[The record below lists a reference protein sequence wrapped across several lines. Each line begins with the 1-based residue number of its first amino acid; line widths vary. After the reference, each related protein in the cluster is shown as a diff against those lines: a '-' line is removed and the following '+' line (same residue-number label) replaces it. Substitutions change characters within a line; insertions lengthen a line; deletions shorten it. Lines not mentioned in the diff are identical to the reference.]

1 MSAAAAVAH
10 ALEEIAG
17 RGHVQAD
24 PAALAGVAVDGVVPR
39 WLVRP
44 GTVEQVAQVLVLAS
58 AEGLAVTPRGSG
70 SSLALGNPPRR
81 LDLVLDL
88 GRLTAV
94 LEYVP
99 DDMVVSVQCG
109 ITLDAVAARLGQHG
123 QRLPLDP
130 APGGGRSVG
139 GVLAT
144 AAAGP
149 LRFRYGTGRDL
160 LLGVRFVQ
168 ADGVVTWG
176 GARVVKSVTGYD
188 VPKLMVGSLGTL
200 GVLAE
205 VTLRLHPIPPAW
217 GARLWTFDTVAAA
230 AAHVAAI
237 LDSTLQ
243 PERVV
248 LLGAGA
254 LNAMRDALPDSP
266 ADLPPD
272 GAAVAVSVAST
283 TEAVRA
289 QMALLERLAA
299 APGGR
304 GAELTGGFWSRL
316 GGALASPVALKIA
329 GEPAR
334 LGHWL
339 RQLEHVARDG
349 DVRLI
354 AVGEA
359 GSGVLRAAL
368 RAPGGDGLPSG
379 TWLAG
384 AVAGLRAALAPEG
397 GSLVVE
403 RAPRAVKETLDVWGP
418 VAPEVLDVMRRLKHE
433 FDPAGI
439 LNPGRF
445 AGGL

>member
-1 MSAAAAVAH
+1 MSAAAVVAH
-10 ALEEIAG
+10 ALEEIVG
-17 RGHVQAD
+17 RGQVQAD
-24 PAALAGVAVDGVVPR
+24 PAALAAAAVDGVIPR
-39 WLVRP
+39 WLARP
-44 GTVEQVAQVLVLAS
+44 GTVEQVAQLLSLAS

-81 LDLVLDL
+81 VDLVLDL
-88 GRLTAV
+88 GRLTTV
-94 LEYVP
+94 LAYVP
-99 DDMVVSVQCG
+99 EDMVADVQCG
-109 ITLDAVAARLGQHG
+109 ITLDAMAARLGQHG

-188 VPKLMVGSLGTL
+188 VPKLLVGSLGTL

-205 VTLRLHPIPPAW
+205 ATLRLHPIPPAW
-217 GARLWTFDTVAAA
+217 GARLWTFDTAASAAA
-230 AAHVAAI
+230 YIAAI
-237 LDSTLQ
+237 VDSTLQ

-254 LNAMRDALPDSP
+254 LAAVRDTVPGSP
-266 ADLPPD
+266 TDLPPD
-272 GAAVAVSVAST
+272 GAAVGVSVAST
-283 TEAVRA
+283 AEAVAA
-289 QMALLERLAA
+289 QLAFLERLAG
-299 APGGR
+299 PGGR
-304 GAELTGGFWSRL
+304 GTDITGGFWSRL
-316 GGALASPVALKIA
+316 SAALGAPVALKVA

-339 RQLEHVARDG
+339 TQLEHVARDG
-349 DVRLI
+349 GVGLV

-359 GSGVLRAAL
+359 GSGVIRAAL
-368 RAPGGDGLPSG
+368 HRSGGDGMPSG

>member
-1 MSAAAAVAH
+1 MSAAAVVAH

-24 PAALAGVAVDGVVPR
+24 PAALVSVAVDGVTPR

-44 GTVEQVAQVLVLAS
+44 ATVEQVAQVLVLAS
-58 AEGLAVTPRGSG
+58 GEGLAVTPRGSG

-88 GRLTAV
+88 ARLSGV
-94 LEYVP
+94 LDYVP
-99 DDMVVSVQCG
+99 DDMVASVQCG

-205 VTLRLHPIPPAW
+205 ATLRLHPIPPAW
-217 GARLWTFDTVAAA
+217 GARLWRFDTVTAA
-230 AAHVAAI
+230 AAHLAAI

-248 LLGAGA
+248 LVDAGA
-254 LNAMRDALPDSP
+254 LHAVRDALPDGP
-266 ADLPPD
+266 ADLLPD

-283 TEAVRA
+283 AEAVGA
-289 QMALLERLAA
+289 QMDVLERLASER
-299 APGGR
+299 GGE
-304 GAELTGGFWSRL
+304 GTELTGGFWSRL
-316 GGALASPVALKIA
+316 SGALAGPVALKIA

-349 DVRLI
+349 GVGLI

-368 RAPGGDGLPSG
+368 CGPDGDGLPSG

-418 VAPEVLDVMRRLKHE
+418 VTREVLDVMRRLKHE

>member
-1 MSAAAAVAH
+1 
-10 ALEEIAG
+10 
-17 RGHVQAD
+17 
-24 PAALAGVAVDGVVPR
+24 
-39 WLVRP
+39 
-44 GTVEQVAQVLVLAS
+44 
-58 AEGLAVTPRGSG
+58 
-70 SSLALGNPPRR
+70 
-81 LDLVLDL
+81 
-88 GRLTAV
+88 
-94 LEYVP
+94 
-99 DDMVVSVQCG
+99 
-109 ITLDAVAARLGQHG
+109 
-123 QRLPLDP
+123 
-130 APGGGRSVG
+130 
-139 GVLAT
+139 
-144 AAAGP
+144 
-149 LRFRYGTGRDL
+149 
-160 LLGVRFVQ
+160 VRFVQ

-205 VTLRLHPIPPAW
+205 ATLRLHPIPPAW
-217 GARLWTFDTVAAA
+217 GARLWTFETAVGA

-237 LDSTLQ
+237 VDSTLQ

-254 LNAMRDALPDSP
+254 LDAVRDAVPDPP
-266 ADLPPD
+266 AQVPPD

-289 QMALLERLAA
+289 QMTLLERLATEA
-299 APGGR
+299 GGR
-304 GAELTGGFWSRL
+304 GTDLTGGFWSRI
-316 GGALASPVALKIA
+316 GGILAGPVALKLA

-334 LGHWL
+334 VGHWL

-354 AVGEA
+354 TIGEA
-359 GSGVLRAAL
+359 GSGVIRAAL
-368 RAPGGDGLPSG
+368 RASGGDGLPSG

-384 AVAGLRAALAPEG
+384 AVAGLRAALAPES

>member
-1 MSAAAAVAH
+1 MSASAAVAH

-17 RGHVQAD
+17 RGQVQAD
-24 PAALAGVAVDGVVPR
+24 PAALAAVAVDGMVPR
-39 WLVRP
+39 WVVRP
-44 GTVEQVAQVLVLAS
+44 GTVEQVAQIMALAS

-99 DDMVVSVQCG
+99 DDMVASVQCG

-188 VPKLMVGSLGTL
+188 VPKLLVGSLGTL

-205 VTLRLHPIPPAW
+205 ATLRLHPIPPAW
-217 GARLWTFDTVAAA
+217 GARLWTFDTIADAAALVAA
-230 AAHVAAI
+230 VI
-237 LDSTLQ
+237 DSTLQ
-243 PERVV
+243 PERLV

-254 LNAMRDALPDSP
+254 LHAVRDAVPDGP
-266 ADLPPD
+266 ADVPPD

-283 TEAVRA
+283 AEAVRA
-289 QMALLERLAA
+289 QAALLERLAA
-299 APGGR
+299 VPGGR
-304 GAELTGGFWSRL
+304 GFDLTGGFWSRL
-316 GGALASPVALKIA
+316 GAALAGPVTLKLA

-334 LGHWL
+334 IGHWV

-349 DVRLI
+349 GVGLI

-418 VAPEVLDVMRRLKHE
+418 VGPEVLDVMRRLKHE